1 MAAPKKSALGRGLDA
16 IYVDSD
22 YSSGESISTVRL
34 SEIEPNRNQPRKT
47 FSQEELQ
54 GLADSIVK
62 YGVISPIT
70 VKRTADRYTIIAG
83 ERRWRAA
90 RMAGLNE
97 IPVIIVNADEQ
108 KAAEM
113 SLVENLQRSNLNP
126 VEEAQAYAALIADY
140 DLKQEE
146 VAEKV
151 GKSRTA
157 ITNAL
162 RLIDLPEAVLSL
174 LSSGA
179 LSTGHAKVLLGV
191 KDRSL
196 LAEAANTVVNKDLSV
211 RDTERLVKK
220 LNAPKKD
227 PSDASEPDPFDFTR
241 TLEVAI
247 ERKIGRTVK
256 IRQNGKHSGITIGF
270 SDNTDLEKILRLL
283 CGDEFVD
290 SL

>member
-1 MAAPKKSALGRGLDA
+1 MASPKKSALGRGLDA

-22 YSSGESISTVRL
+22 YSPGESISTVRL

-90 RMAGLNE
+90 RMAGLSE
-97 IPVIIVNADEQ
+97 IPVIIVSADEQ

-151 GKSRTA
+151 GKSRSA

-162 RLIDLPEAVLSL
+162 RLIDLPESVLSL

-179 LSTGHAKVLLGV
+179 LSAGHAKVLLGV

-196 LAEAANTVVNKDLSV
+196 IADAAKTVVERDLSV

-220 LNAPKKD
+220 MNTPKKERESESD
-227 PSDASEPDPFDFTR
+227 PYDFTR

-256 IRQNGKHSGITIGF
+256 ISQNGKHGGITIGF
-270 SDNTDLEKILRLL
+270 SDNNDLEKILRLL